1 MLDEPA
7 PGESAPDELTLQ
19 ALLYASGELDAPDA
33 ARFELRLGQDQEAR
47 DALLQAV
54 QMTSMGQ
61 PAVAPD
67 PEYRDRVR
75 QRLRQRKR
83 MLRTHAQGSA
93 FGPAALWCALGAV
106 AAVLLML
113 VLSHMLVQQGGSTP
127 PTAPSTAPAA
137 ERPRS
142 LEERSFQQL
151 ERVRTLAAEATRTA
165 EQLVALPPAAPE
177 RAALE
182 ESLRR
187 QTRALVEQEV
197 EMRALEI
204 QLRNQELERLARELT
219 HARGDLDNRART
231 RYEALLQKAAKN

>member
-83 MLRTHAQGSA
+83 MLRTHAQGST
-93 FGPAALWCALGAV
+93 FGPAALWCVLGAI
-106 AAVLLML
+106 AAVLVML
-113 VLSHMLVQQGGSTP
+113 VVSHMLVHQGGTTT
-127 PTAPSTAPAA
+127 PTAPTTAPA
-137 ERPRS
+137 ERSLS

-151 ERVRTLAAEATRTA
+151 DRVRRLEEEATTTA
-165 EQLVALPPAAPE
+165 QQLALVPVGAPE
-177 RAALE
+177 RAEMEAT
-182 ESLRR
+182 LRR
-187 QTRALVEQEV
+187 LVRALVEQEV
-197 EMRALEI
+197 EMRDVEI
-204 QLRNQELERLARELT
+204 QLRNQELERLAKELGQ
-219 HARGDLDNRART
+219 ARGELDNLART
-231 RYEALLQKAAKN
+231 RYEALLKKAAKD